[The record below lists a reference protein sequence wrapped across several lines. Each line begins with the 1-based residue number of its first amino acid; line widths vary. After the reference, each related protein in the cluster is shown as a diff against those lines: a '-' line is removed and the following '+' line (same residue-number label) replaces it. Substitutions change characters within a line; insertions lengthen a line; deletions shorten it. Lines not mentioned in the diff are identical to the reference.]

1 MRLSEVEENK
11 SVVITKVLGHGS
23 FRRRISEMG
32 FVSGKEVTVLK
43 NAPLR
48 DPIEYQLLGYNISLR
63 RAEADLIEVITTDEA
78 LTLVPPNFDG
88 VIDMEVLKTSA
99 GKKGKTIHVALA
111 GNPNCGKTTLFN
123 RVTNSKEHV
132 GNYSGVTVDAKVA
145 SFEQNGYTFKLVD
158 LPGTYSL
165 TAFSPEELFARNYII
180 EKSPDIILNVLD
192 STNLERN
199 MFLTTQLI
207 DMDIK
212 VVIALNMFDDLAEG
226 GASLD
231 CDKLGKLLGIPI
243 IPTTSSKGLGLE
255 YLFNEI
261 IEVYEDRNPVVRH
274 IHINYG
280 EELEKSIRVIRNE
293 IKKDKPRDVV
303 LSSRYLTIKLLDKD
317 PEALK
322 MLETSSNFDGIR
334 TKTQSEIAR
343 LKSRLNDESSHL
355 ITDAK
360 FGFIDGA
367 LKETFVPGV
376 QWRYAITG
384 KIDHLVTHRYFG
396 FPIFLVFMFITFFA
410 TFRLGAF
417 PMNWISNGVGLVS
430 DFIKINMPAGMFKD
444 LLTDGLVNG
453 LGSIIVFVPN
463 ILILFF
469 FTSLMEDT
477 GYMARAAFIMDKL
490 MHKIGL
496 HGRSFIPMV
505 MGFGCNVPA
514 IMATRTIRN
523 QSDRLLT
530 MLIIPFMS
538 CSARLPV
545 YIVLISAFF
554 KDYPAII
561 LTSLYLLGILM
572 AIVMAKILNF
582 TIFKRKET
590 PFVMELPPYR
600 MPVLRNTLLHMWDK
614 ASQYFQK
621 IGGTILVAVVIIWA
635 LEYFPRSEVDLNHQ
649 SGNLVSGTTQDWHV
663 QSQLENSYLGMIGHS
678 IEPLIR
684 PLGFDW
690 RMGICLVAGIPA
702 KEIVVSTM
710 GVLYETGKND
720 RKSRELLPEILKSEV
735 YFSGPKANEKIFNQ
749 AVALSFLVFVLL
761 YFPCIAVIATI
772 KRESGSIRWALF
784 TIFYTTAFAWI
795 TAFLTYHLALFFI

>member
-11 SVVITKVLGHGS
+11 RVVITKVLGHGS

-32 FVSGKEVTVLK
+32 FVAGKEVIVLK

-48 DPIEYQLLGYNISLR
+48 DPVEYQLLGYNVSLR
-63 RAEADLIEVITTDEA
+63 RAEADLIEVITTEEA
-78 LTLVPPNFDG
+78 MKLVTPNFDG
-88 VIDMEVLKTSA
+88 TIDMDVLKTSA
-99 GKKGKTIHVALA
+99 RENGKTIHVALA

-132 GNYSGVTVDAKVA
+132 GNYSGVTVDAKIA
-145 SFEQNGYTFKLVD
+145 SFHRNGYTFKLVD

-180 EKSPDIILNVLD
+180 GQAPDIVLNVID

-212 VVIALNMFDDLAEG
+212 VVIALNMHDDLVAG
-226 GASLD
+226 GAKLD
-231 CDKLGKLLGIPI
+231 CEKLGELLGIPI
-243 IPTTSSKGLGLE
+243 IPTISSKGEGMDE
-255 YLFNEI
+255 LFDEI

-280 EELEKSIRVIRNE
+280 EELEKSIKVIRKE
-293 IKKDKPRDVV
+293 IKKDKPRSVV
-303 LSSRYLTIKLLDKD
+303 LSSRYLTIMLLDND

-322 MLETSSNFDGIR
+322 LLETSSNFAQIR
-334 TKTQSEIAR
+334 GMTKSEASR
-343 LKSRLNDESSHL
+343 LKSRLNDDSSHL

-360 FGFIDGA
+360 YGFIAGA
-367 LKETFVPGV
+367 LKETFVQGV

-384 KIDHLVTHRYFG
+384 KIDHLVTHRIFG
-396 FPIFLVFMFITFFA
+396 FPIFLLFMFLTFFA
-410 TFRLGAF
+410 TFRLGAY
-417 PMNWISNGVGLVS
+417 PMNWIGEGVTLIS
-430 DFIKINMPAGMFKD
+430 DFIKAAMPSGMFKD
-444 LLTDGLVNG
+444 LLTDGIING

-523 QSDRLLT
+523 RSDRLLT

-554 KDYPAII
+554 KDYPAMV
-561 LTSLYLLGILM
+561 LTGLYLLGISM
-572 AIVMAKILNF
+572 AIVMAKILNR

-614 ASQYFQK
+614 ASQYFKK

-635 LEYFPRSEVDLNHQ
+635 LEYFPRSEE
-649 SGNLVSGTTQDWHV
+649 NLHLKTVTTNVNEAHEWHV
-663 QSQLENSYLGMIGHS
+663 QSQIENSYLGMIGRT

-710 GVLYETGKND
+710 GVLYETGKD
-720 RKSRELLPEILKSEV
+720 DQKSRELLPEILKSEI
-735 YFSGPKANEKIFNQ
+735 YFSGPKAGEKIFNQ

-772 KRESGSIRWALF
+772 KRESGSLKWALF
-784 TIFYTTAFAWI
+784 TVFYTTAFAWI
-795 TAFLTYHLALFFI
+795 AAFLTYNIALFFI

>member
-1 MRLSEVEENK
+1 VRLSEVEENK
-11 SVVITKVLGHGS
+11 RVVITKVLGHGS

-32 FVSGKEVTVLK
+32 FVKGKEVTVLK
-43 NAPLR
+43 NAPLL
-48 DPIEYQLLGYNISLR
+48 DPVEYQLLGYNVSLR
-63 RAEADLIEVITTDEA
+63 RAEADLIEVITTEEA
-78 LTLVPPNFDG
+78 LKLVPPNFDG

-99 GKKGKTIHVALA
+99 REKGKTIHIALV

-123 RVTNSKEHV
+123 RVTNSNEHV
-132 GNYSGVTVDAKVA
+132 GNYSGVTVDIKIAT
-145 SFEQNGYTFKLVD
+145 FNRNGYTLELVD

-165 TAFSPEELFARNYII
+165 TTFSPEELFTRNYII
-180 EKSPDIILNVLD
+180 EQSPDIVLNVID
-192 STNLERN
+192 SSNLERN

-212 VVIALNMFDDLAEG
+212 VVIALNMYDDLVSG
-226 GASLD
+226 GAKLD
-231 CDKLGKLLGIPI
+231 TKELGKLIGIPI
-243 IPTTSSKGLGLE
+243 IPTTSSKGEGLDH
-255 YLFNEI
+255 LFDEV

-280 EELEKSIRVIRNE
+280 EELEKSIKVIRNE
-293 IKKDKPRDVV
+293 IRKDKPKNVV
-303 LSSRYLTIKLLDKD
+303 LSSRYLTIRLLEKD

-322 MLETSSNFDGIR
+322 TLETSSNFSKINEVA
-334 TKTQSEIAR
+334 QSEIAR
-343 LKSRLNDESSHL
+343 LKSRLNEDSSHL

-360 FGFIDGA
+360 FGFISGA
-367 LKETFVPGV
+367 LQETYIPGI

-384 KIDHLVTHRYFG
+384 KIDQLVTNKIFG
-396 FPIFLVFMFITFFA
+396 FPIFLLFMFLTFFA
-410 TFRLGAF
+410 TFKLGSY
-417 PMNWISNGVGLVS
+417 PMNWISEGVGLVS
-430 DFIKINMPAGMFKD
+430 GFIKSTMPSGMFKD
-444 LLTDGLVNG
+444 LISDGIING
-453 LGSIIVFVPN
+453 VGSIIVFLPN

-523 QSDRLLT
+523 RSDRLLT

-554 KDYPAII
+554 KDYPAAI
-561 LTSLYLLGILM
+561 LTGLYLLGILM
-572 AIVMAKILNF
+572 AIVMAKILNH

-614 ASQYFQK
+614 ASQYIKK

-635 LEYFPRSEVDLNHQ
+635 LEYFPRSTEI
-649 SGNLVSGTTQDWHV
+649 NLR
-663 QSQLENSYLGMIGHS
+663 N
-678 IEPLIR
+678 
-684 PLGFDW
+684 
-690 RMGICLVAGIPA
+690 
-702 KEIVVSTM
+702 
-710 GVLYETGKND
+710 
-720 RKSRELLPEILKSEV
+720 
-735 YFSGPKANEKIFNQ
+735 
-749 AVALSFLVFVLL
+749 
-761 YFPCIAVIATI
+761 
-772 KRESGSIRWALF
+772 
-784 TIFYTTAFAWI
+784 
-795 TAFLTYHLALFFI
+795 